1 MQTVYKS
8 PSETFIMHI
17 LSYNNFIIAYR
28 ANGLSHFTKILLIS
42 INLLVVYCESMNLI
56 GYITVDYEL
65 IVYGKIV
72 ARVIVYITLF
82 QT

>member
-17 LSYNNFIIAYR
+17 LSYNIIIAYR
-28 ANGLSHFTKILLIS
+28 AIGLSHFTKILLIS
-42 INLLVVYCESMNLI
+42 INLLVVYCESVNLI

-65 IVYGKIV
+65 MVYGKIV
-72 ARVIVYITLF
+72 ARVIVYVTLF